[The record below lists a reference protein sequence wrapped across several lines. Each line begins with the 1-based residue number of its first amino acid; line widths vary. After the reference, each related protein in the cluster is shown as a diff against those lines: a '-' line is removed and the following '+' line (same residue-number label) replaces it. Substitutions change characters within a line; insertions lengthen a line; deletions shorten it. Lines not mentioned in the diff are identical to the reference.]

1 MRSFMLVLFKTIFR
15 KIIIF
20 TNVVFP
26 HFCFITSVF
35 MPENYFLLEGRYF
48 YCNCSLKSIYLF

>member
-1 MRSFMLVLFKTIFR
+1 MLVLFKTIFR

-35 MPENYFLLEGRYF
+35 MPEDYYFFWREVIF
-48 YCNCSLKSIYLF
+48 IVIAV

>member
-1 MRSFMLVLFKTIFR
+1 MLVLFKTIFR

-35 MPENYFLLEGRYF
+35 MPENYYFFFGGKVFLL
-48 YCNCSLKSIYLF
+48 